1 MWARQDVNHKVAPL
15 QELYNDIS
23 AELYNFLSHRTEDIH
38 QALLSSS
45 SSAGL
50 WDHRT
55 LPLWNDICVPLLA
68 AVFSKFIQWNLYL
81 YCWCNR
87 RDRVNLWCSWPLL
100 SSMYGNS
107 LQLSGHIRTKPRV
120 WRGTSAVALVRGG
133 RWGEYTSDG
142 LAGLQLLLQLV
153 IIIMAETRVPFLV
166 PLPRAFLWP
175 RLMFAF
181 CKWTLDARAVF
192 ALTYTD

>member
-1 MWARQDVNHKVAPL
+1 MVSN
-15 QELYNDIS
+15 
-23 AELYNFLSHRTEDIH
+23 
-38 QALLSSS
+38 
-45 SSAGL
+45 SSAMASEFSCLMFLANLFSG
-50 WDHRT
+50 T
-55 LPLWNDICVPLLA
+55 VLLMQSTWSSI
-68 AVFSKFIQWNLYL
+68 FML
-81 YCWCNR
+81 
-87 RDRVNLWCSWPLL
+87 WPLL
-100 SSMYGNS
+100 SSMHGNS

-166 PLPRAFLWP
+166 PLPRAASVLWP

-181 CKWTLDARAVF
+181 CKWTLDALFLPWRAPTRPQPLNVEQVETPEWKLGS
-192 ALTYTD
+192 A